1 MYHDPLFLV
10 IIVFYASWYS
20 ITNKISNWSL
30 HKRFYHTCAFF
41 LSWVK
46 VVRASDIAL
55 LNCKYGLKHRADS
68 WILRTGHFVCGHYVV
83 MSCTLGCFHSYP
95 RLKLTFTIIVLSK
108 YFNIRYGLWCVYIWC
123 SFRHVW
129 TQKGAYSDPSRNVSN
144 RNPHGS
150 HAKLCYLHYCQA
162 S

>member
-1 MYHDPLFLV
+1 MRELDYNVVACTRKQILRLQDISKGSGLY
-10 IIVFYASWYS
+10 FYPSQWQS
-20 ITNKISNWSL
+20 GKITACHPKGL
-30 HKRFYHTCAFF
+30 RF
-41 LSWVK
+41 
-46 VVRASDIAL
+46 
-55 LNCKYGLKHRADS
+55 DS
-68 WILRTGHFVCGHYVV
+68 RTGHLGCGHYVV

-95 RLKLTFTIIVLSK
+95 RLRLTFTIIVLSK

-129 TQKGAYSDPSRNVSN
+129 TQKGAYSDPCRNVSN